1 MKINGVNKSFPLI
14 MALCIAGGV
23 VLGYYLT
30 INALNNGGRK
40 EGVSNK
46 LDLLMDVIH
55 REYVDSLSDSS
66 VIEKAIPHIL
76 AELDPHSKYI
86 PSKDVEAINKELEG
100 TFSGIGVIFILK
112 EDTITVTEVV
122 AGGPSEKA
130 GLLKGDRIVR
140 INDTLYA
147 GINLKQ
153 GEVMKKLRG
162 RKDSKVKLGIRR
174 MNLDE
179 LKSVTVTR
187 GDIPVSSVDVS
198 YKVSDDIGYIKIAQF
213 GSNTY
218 QDFLLA
224 IAKLKKQQC
233 NSFIIDLRDNP
244 GGFLDATINMVN
256 EFLPAG
262 KLIVYTQGK
271 AYPRNESYSN
281 GEGSCQNAPV
291 IVLIDEISAS
301 ASEIFAGAIQD
312 NDRGLIIGRRSF
324 GKGLVQS
331 QPSFSDGSA
340 IRLTIARYYT
350 PTGRCIQKPYKPGKD
365 AEYEDEVYQR
375 YLHGEFSN
383 QDSIKQNDSLRY
395 TTPSGRVVYGGGGIT
410 PDIFVPLDSLGWTTY
425 SKAVITKGLIPMFSF
440 NYVEAHAEELK
451 EYNHYWPLLQYL
463 NELDLL
469 SDFVDYAETKGIS
482 RRPYLIDISRN
493 MLDTY
498 IKAFIGQYLL
508 GDEAYYPIIFQL
520 DATYKRAVQEMKT
533 KSNPLL
539 TMSPQLMLNNVQH

>member
-1 MKINGVNKSFPLI
+1 MSMKGVNKSLPLI
-14 MALCIAGGV
+14 IALCIAGGV
-23 VLGYYLT
+23 ILGYFLT
-30 INALNNGGRK
+30 INTLNNGGRK
-40 EGVSNK
+40 GESSNK

-55 REYVDSLSDSS
+55 REYVDSLSDST

-76 AELDPHSKYI
+76 AELDPHSRYI
-86 PSKDVEAINKELEG
+86 PSKDVDAVNKELEG

-112 EDTITVTEVV
+112 EDTITVTDVV
-122 AGGPSEKA
+122 AGGPSARA
-130 GLLKGDRIVR
+130 GLMKWDRIVM
-140 INDTLYA
+140 INDTVSA
-147 GINLKQ
+147 GTSLKQ
-153 GEVMKKLRG
+153 TDVIKKLRG
-162 RKDSKVKLGIRR
+162 KKDSKVKLGIKRKG
-174 MNLDE
+174 LED
-179 LKSVTVTR
+179 LKYVTVTR
-187 GDIPVSSVDVS
+187 GDIPVSSVSVS
-198 YKVSDDIGYIKIAQF
+198 YRVSDDIGYIKVTQF

-224 IAKLKKQQC
+224 IAKLKKQRC

-262 KLIVYTQGK
+262 KLIVYTEGK

-281 GEGSCQNAPV
+281 GEGSCQHSPV

-350 PTGRCIQKPYKPGKD
+350 PSGRCIQKPYKPGHEAD
-365 AEYEDEVYQR
+365 YEDEVYQR
-375 YLHGEFSN
+375 YLHGEFSSK
-383 QDSIKQNDSLRY
+383 DSIKQNDSLRFE
-395 TTPSGRVVYGGGGIT
+395 TPSGRPVYGGGGIT

-425 SKAVITKGLIPMFSF
+425 SKTVISKGLVQTFAF
-440 NYVEAHAEELK
+440 NYVDAHAEELK
-451 EYNHYWPLLQYL
+451 EYKHYWPLLEYL
-463 NELDLL
+463 NGLDLI
-469 SDFVDYAETKGIS
+469 SDFVDYAETKGVN
-482 RRPYLIDISRN
+482 RRPYLIDISKN
-493 MLDTY
+493 MLDTD

-520 DATYKRAVQEMKT
+520 DAAYKRAVQELKV
-533 KSNPLL
+533 KSNPIL
-539 TMSPQLMLNNVQH
+539 TMSLQAIENNE